1 MFSDEKKFT
10 VDGSFNKKNG
20 VVYAKNRAEADKN
33 EGLYHSQKYPVS
45 CMVWVGLT
53 QNGPTEPYLIEGRM
67 DQDYYWNKV
76 LPFAK
81 RQGLTLFGNNK
92 WIFQQDGA
100 TSHTGDRAMGF
111 CRRNSHQLIDES
123 NISLVYLNQLLLL
136 VERRQVLIRRIIS
149 WVKIK

>member
-1 MFSDEKKFT
+1 
-10 VDGSFNKKNG
+10 
-20 VVYAKNRAEADKN
+20 
-33 EGLYHSQKYPVS
+33 
-45 CMVWVGLT
+45 MVWVGLT

-67 DQDYYWNKV
+67 DQDYYRNKV

-92 WIFQQDGA
+92 GIFQQDGA

-111 CRRNSHQLIDES
+111 CRRNSHQVIDES
-123 NISLVYLNQLLLL
+123 NINLVYLNQRLLL

-149 WVKIK
+149 